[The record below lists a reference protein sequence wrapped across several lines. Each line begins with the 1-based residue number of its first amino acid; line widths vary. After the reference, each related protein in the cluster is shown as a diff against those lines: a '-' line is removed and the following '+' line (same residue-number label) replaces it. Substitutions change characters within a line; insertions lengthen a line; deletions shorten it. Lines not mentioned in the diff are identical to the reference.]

1 MYKEQLEDLKINQVI
16 KVFEN
21 PQVWR
26 NNATRL
32 HKETQKLFHIKK
44 MKDHTMI
51 IRIL

>member
-1 MYKEQLEDLKINQVI
+1 MYKQELSDLKINQVM

-26 NNATRL
+26 NNASRL
-32 HKETQKLFHIKK
+32 HKESNKLFHIKK